1 MIQRIQTLYLLVAEV
16 ITVILFFSK
25 LASFLTTDG
34 QELILKYNG
43 LFQVGNGL
51 LEKMVST
58 WPLAV
63 ILIATAVVGFLV
75 IFLYRRRMFQIR
87 ICFFAMF
94 LNFGI
99 LILMGYYIYS
109 IAVVGNS
116 TMALSVVDA
125 FPLFSIVLYYLA
137 YRGIAKDEAMV
148 IASSFRTRKK

>member
-1 MIQRIQTLYLLVAEV
+1 
-16 ITVILFFSK
+16 
-25 LASFLTTDG
+25 
-34 QELILKYNG
+34 
-43 LFQVGNGL
+43 
-51 LEKMVST
+51 
-58 WPLAV
+58 
-63 ILIATAVVGFLV
+63 
-75 IFLYRRRMFQIR
+75 
-87 ICFFAMF
+87 MF

-125 FPLFSIVLYYLA
+125 FPLLSIVLYYLA